1 MRISDGSSDV
11 CSSDLAVKFTPAG
24 GTVRVSLTFNDD
36 GVAITVADSGIG
48 MSAEQIPIALSPFGQ
63 VDSSLS
69 RRHEGTGLGLP
80 LCRRFAVAHGGG
92 LSIERVLGQGPSVTV
107 HLPAEPLDRE
117 TVGEGQTGALRCDPG
132 GRVMIHKQQQK

>member
-1 MRISDGSSDV
+1 MLGDRRRLKQIVLNLLSN
-11 CSSDLAVKFTPAG
+11 AVKFTPAG

-80 LCRRFAVAHGGG
+80 LCRQIGRA
-92 LSIERVLGQGPSVTV
+92 SCRDRVCQSV
-107 HLPAEPLDRE
+107 
-117 TVGEGQTGALRCDPG
+117 
-132 GRVMIHKQQQK
+132 

>member
-80 LCRRFAVAHGGG
+80 RCRRFAAAPGGG
-92 LSIERVLGQGPSVTV
+92 LAIES
-107 HLPAEPLDRE
+107 
-117 TVGEGQTGALRCDPG
+117 GAG
-132 GRVMIHKQQQK
+132 NGRAGAGHPPDAGSQV